1 MTGFEPQTSGIEA
14 TALLTEPQLLPIL
27 PYLNT
32 NKKFKK
38 NFDRSFFST
47 YNTRLVKMQN
57 CLLLLGGGRL
67 KCRNDFLDRT
77 HFSKISLKWN

>member
-32 NKKFKK
+32 KKKFKK
-38 NFDRSFFST
+38 NFDRSFF
-47 YNTRLVKMQN
+47 
-57 CLLLLGGGRL
+57 LLIIVGWL
-67 KCRNDFLDRT
+67 KCRIVYFY
-77 HFSKISLKWN
+77 

>member
-38 NFDRSFFST
+38 NFDRSFF
-47 YNTRLVKMQN
+47 
-57 CLLLLGGGRL
+57 LLIIVGWL
-67 KCRNDFLDRT
+67 KCRIVYFY
-77 HFSKISLKWN
+77 